1 MELMRR
7 KVLRCIMVC
16 TMIITLIPIKDVVAL
31 GSEMPFKDVP
41 SSAWYYSD
49 VKEAWEMGLIN
60 GMNETTFAPDK
71 NMTYAQTVKLAACI
85 NQKYLFDSVTLEE
98 GSPYWYSSY
107 VEYARENG
115 VIVTEYNWDDNIMRA
130 DFAEIFVN
138 ALPEEALGEKNTV
151 EDGAIP
157 DVSSS
162 HPQAAVIYKLY
173 RAGIVNGMDKNGT
186 FQPDSPIRRSEVSAI
201 LTRMMNETARK
212 DLILIFNRQPQELG
226 IETANIRI
234 GVKIPVLMYHEVSDN
249 IWGLNYLFVSPDS
262 MRQQLQW
269 LKDNGY
275 ETLFFSDLTHLYD
288 YRKPVMLTFDDGYEG
303 NYMNL
308 FPLLKEYNMKA
319 TIFVVSD
326 EIGTEHRLTKEQLR
340 EMSDSGLVSIQS
352 HTKSHTRMDTL
363 NEQALIEE
371 CQESKT
377 VIGGITGISPYVLA
391 YPEGKR
397 STLSDSVA
405 SCYYSF
411 GVLDRNGSWR
421 TSRKTLY
428 RITRTVIPREFTLK
442 QFAANVRR

>member
-1 MELMRR
+1 MEYADAGR
-7 KVLRCIMVC
+7 KGELFFQLVYHQCRFKEVSDGQWYADA
-16 TMIITLIPIKDVVAL
+16 IKWAASNGIVTGYD
-31 GSEMPFKDVP
+31 
-41 SSAWYYSD
+41 SD
-49 VKEAWEMGLIN
+49 
-60 GMNETTFAPDK
+60 TFGT
-71 NMTYAQTVKLAACI
+71 N
-85 NQKYLFDSVTLEE
+85 DSVT
-98 GSPYWYSSY
+98 
-107 VEYARENG
+107 REQLAT
-115 VIVTEYNWDDNIMRA
+115 I
-130 DFAEIFVN
+130 
-138 ALPEEALGEKNTV
+138 
-151 EDGAIP
+151 
-157 DVSSS
+157 
-162 HPQAAVIYKLY
+162 LY
-173 RAGIVNGMDKNGT
+173 RSAQAKGQGFTGTWAFPLDYDKE
-186 FQPDSPIRRSEVSAI
+186 I
-201 LTRMMNETARK
+201 
-212 DLILIFNRQPQELG
+212 G
-226 IETANIRI
+226 IEIANIRI

-269 LKDNGY
+269 LKNNGY